1 MDLSLYIF
9 SNESSLK
16 YTIILHIKN
25 FTFLKI
31 IFIIYKK

>member
-1 MDLSLYIF
+1 MDLSLHIL

-16 YTIILHIKN
+16 YPIILHIKN
-25 FTFLKI
+25 FIFLKI